1 MKKQSKINLS
11 VLKPKSEL
19 FDDFT
24 LYTQL
29 ITSGSDRSMIE
40 HVFDDNLSNI
50 KSKFNRLTYKY
61 SFIENLIGE
70 ARMNTF
76 IIAKIKQQQVIK
88 EKIIQKLAYPFI
100 LLIAL
105 FFMMIFF
112 NIYIIPNVMIMTR
125 LFTDNLIELEL
136 LSVILNFFIIISL
149 ILFKVVIILLF
160 LFYKD
165 KVKSYRFIYHK
176 LNNSLIVKY
185 YSINFAVLYLTLL
198 EQELATLSC
207 FNILSNLEDDK
218 IIAASA
224 SWAKKQ
230 FENGKDMNDVIIAL
244 PYESKLQKFL
254 ATGHFT
260 SNSILLLKEYIT
272 VSELRFMNMISKKTR
287 NLQLVIYILIG
298 VFVILL
304 YRLLLIP
311 MQLIEL

>member
-1 MKKQSKINLS
+1 MKKPNKINLS
-11 VLKPKSEL
+11 VLKPKSES
-19 FDDFT
+19 FDDFK

-50 KSKFNRLTYKY
+50 KSKFNRLTYNYK
-61 SFIENLIGE
+61 FMENLIGE
-70 ARMNTF
+70 AKMNVF

-88 EKIIQKLAYPFI
+88 EKIIQKIAYPFV
-100 LLIAL
+100 LLIIL

-112 NIYIIPNVMIMTR
+112 NIYIIPNIMIMTS
-125 LFTDNLIELEL
+125 LFTDNLTELEV
-136 LSVILNFFIIISL
+136 LSAIMKFFIILSL

-165 KVKSYRFIYHK
+165 KVKSYNFIFHK
-176 LNNSLIVKY
+176 ANTSMIVKY
-185 YSINFAVLYLTLL
+185 YSISFAVLYLTLL

-207 FNILSNLEDDK
+207 FNILSKLEDDR

-224 SWAKKQ
+224 SWAKTQ
-230 FENGKDMNDVIIAL
+230 FENGKDMHDVIVGL
-244 PYESKLQKFL
+244 PYELKLQKFL
-254 ATGHFT
+254 VTGHVT

-272 VSELRFMNMISKKTR
+272 ISEIRFMNMISKKTR
-287 NLQLVIYILIG
+287 NLQLIIYILIG

>member
-1 MKKQSKINLS
+1 
-11 VLKPKSEL
+11 
-19 FDDFT
+19 
-24 LYTQL
+24 
-29 ITSGSDRSMIE
+29 
-40 HVFDDNLSNI
+40 
-50 KSKFNRLTYKY
+50 
-61 SFIENLIGE
+61 
-70 ARMNTF
+70 MNTF

>member
-24 LYTQL
+24 LYTKL

-61 SFIENLIGE
+61 NFIENLIGE

-260 SNSILLLKEYIT
+260 SNSVLLLKEYIT